1 MQIGDFVYKE
11 VILMRLR
18 NVKNAKEIVMNSKYT
33 INDIKEY
40 KGNYSD
46 LFHNDNPLHIEIGM
60 GKGDF
65 IIGMAKEH
73 PEINFI
79 GIELYESVIVRAVQ
93 KLEIE
98 DVPNLRLMNIDA
110 AYLFDAFDR
119 DVDTIYLNFS
129 DPWPKTR
136 HERRRLTSPRFLS
149 IYENVFKENPHI
161 IQKTDNIG
169 LFAYSLSSLS
179 KFGYTLEDVSLDLEN
194 EDISNVETEYEKKFK
209 SKGVKINYL
218 NAVKYL
224 EK

>member
-1 MQIGDFVYKE
+1 
-11 VILMRLR
+11 MRLR
-18 NVKNAKEIVMNSKYT
+18 NVKNAKEIVRNSKYT
-33 INDIKEY
+33 LNNIEEY
-40 KGNYSD
+40 KGKYNI
-46 LFHNDNPLHIEIGM
+46 LFGNDNPLHIEIGM

-65 IIGMAKEH
+65 IIGMAKVH
-73 PEINFI
+73 PDINFI

-93 KLEIE
+93 KLESE
-98 DVPNLRLMNIDA
+98 DIPNLRLLNIDA
-110 AYLFDAFDR
+110 AYLFDAFSH
-119 DVDTIYLNFS
+119 DVDVIYLNFS

-149 IYENVFKENPHI
+149 IYESIFKGNPHI

-194 EDISNVETEYEKKFK
+194 KDIPNVETEYEKKFK